1 MYYLIYK
8 ITNTVNN
15 KIYIGKHQTDNKDDD
30 YMGSGKILKR
40 AIEKYGIDKFTKEIL
55 FECGS
60 LEEMNEKE
68 ADIVDEEFVARL
80 DTYNVKLGG
89 QGGWDFVN
97 VQNLNN
103 KSNQCY
109 IGYEKGLKQYHI
121 NHYDKIIQNNKSS
134 EQREKITRG
143 LLKYY
148 SEHKHQWVGRRHND
162 ESKKK
167 IGMANSIHQKGANN
181 SNYGKVWICHFDKKQ
196 SISII
201 KTELEKYKNDGWLE
215 GRIVGDIYEDI
226 LLSVYHYNSGMSI
239 KEISTILCIPETKI
253 RYYCDKWSQKLKT
266 NAVVV

>member
-40 AIEKYGIDKFTKEIL
+40 AIEKYGVDKFKKEIL

-89 QGGWDFVN
+89 QGGFDYINEKTNWNGFKYIN
-97 VQNLNN
+97 ENGLNN
-103 KSNQCY
+103 KSNQHLIVSERIKDDDEY
-109 IGYEKGLKQYHI
+109 AKEFSLKI
-121 NHYDKIIQNNKSS
+121 SNS
-134 EQREKITRG
+134 
-143 LLKYY
+143 LKLYY
-148 SEHKHQWVGRRHND
+148 KHNPNPFLGKKHTE

-167 IGMANSIHQKGANN
+167 ISKANSIRQRGENN
-181 SNYGKVWICHFDKKQ
+181 SNYGKCWIYNEELKENKTIKKEDLN
-196 SISII
+196 
-201 KTELEKYKNDGWLE
+201 TWLEKGWRK
-215 GRIVGDIYEDI
+215 GRK
-226 LLSVYHYNSGMSI
+226 I
-239 KEISTILCIPETKI
+239 KFEK
-253 RYYCDKWSQKLKT
+253 K
-266 NAVVV
+266 

>member
-40 AIEKYGIDKFTKEIL
+40 AIEKYGVDKFKKEIL

-89 QGGWDFVN
+89 QGGFDYINEKTNWNGFKYIN
-97 VQNLNN
+97 ENGLNN
-103 KSNQCY
+103 KSNQHLIVSERIKDDDEY
-109 IGYEKGLKQYHI
+109 AKEFSLKI
-121 NHYDKIIQNNKSS
+121 SNS
-134 EQREKITRG
+134 
-143 LLKYY
+143 LKLYY
-148 SEHKHQWVGRRHND
+148 KHNSNPFLGKKHTE

-167 IGMANSIHQKGANN
+167 ISKANSIRQRGENN
-181 SNYGKVWICHFDKKQ
+181 SNYGKCWIYNEELKENKTIKKEDLN
-196 SISII
+196 IW
-201 KTELEKYKNDGWLE
+201 LEKGWKKGRKIKFEKNKIYK
-215 GRIVGDIYEDI
+215 
-226 LLSVYHYNSGMSI
+226 
-239 KEISTILCIPETKI
+239 
-253 RYYCDKWSQKLKT
+253 
-266 NAVVV
+266 